1 MLAEPKDNLPLIS
14 VIVPVYNGE
23 SYLRSCIESIENQT
37 YQKLE
42 IIIIND
48 GSTDGTGKVCV
59 DLKETYEKALREAL
73 MRYQGKE
80 ASTWNQKLLD
90 TENDPERRKL
100 LEQIGQKI
108 RELDFE
114 EAESIF
120 RKWKEEH

>member
-1 MLAEPKDNLPLIS
+1 
-14 VIVPVYNGE
+14 
-23 SYLRSCIESIENQT
+23 
-37 YQKLE
+37 
-42 IIIIND
+42 
-48 GSTDGTGKVCV
+48 
-59 DLKETYEKALREAL
+59 

-108 RELDFE
+108 RELDFD

>member
-1 MLAEPKDNLPLIS
+1 MPKNKVFGQAE
-14 VIVPVYNGE
+14 
-23 SYLRSCIESIENQT
+23 
-37 YQKLE
+37 
-42 IIIIND
+42 
-48 GSTDGTGKVCV
+48 
-59 DLKETYEKALREAL
+59 
-73 MRYQGKE
+73 GKE

-108 RELDFE
+108 RELDFD